1 MNKTTSIKYKAAFLL
16 IVFALNTVV
25 GFACAM
31 GADMGFNSKH
41 HHDEDEVASASVHHD
56 HDSNSH
62 HHEEAAADKSKDDD
76 NCCHNSVV
84 QLSAQD
90 KLLANVVTIS
100 LESPVTLV
108 FLHSFYISFLA
119 TSDKIINQENGT
131 VRWQFPASPDIRV
144 SIQSFLI

>member
-1 MNKTTSIKYKAAFLL
+1 MNKTISIKCKAAFLL
-16 IVFALNTVV
+16 TIFALNTIV

-31 GADMGFNSKH
+31 GADMGFNSSH
-41 HHDEDEVASASVHHD
+41 HHNDEVASTSVHHD

-62 HHEEAAADKSKDDD
+62 HHEEAAADKSKDDG
-76 NCCHNSVV
+76 NCCKDSVV
-84 QLSAQD
+84 QLSQQD
-90 KLLANVVTIS
+90 KILTNVVNVS

-108 FLHSFYISFLA
+108 FLHSFYVSFLA
-119 TSDKIINQENGT
+119 TSTKAINQENRT

>member
-1 MNKTTSIKYKAAFLL
+1 MNKTISIKYRAAFLL
-16 IVFALNTVV
+16 MVFTLNTVI

-31 GADMGFNSKH
+31 GADMGFNSPH
-41 HHDEDEVASASVHHD
+41 HHDDEVASASVHHD

-62 HHEEAAADKSKDDD
+62 HHEEAEADKSKDDG
-76 NCCHNSVV
+76 NCCKDSVV
-84 QLSAQD
+84 QLSQQD

-100 LESPVTLV
+100 LESPVNLV
-108 FLHSFYISFLA
+108 FLHSFYISFLS
-119 TSDKIINQENGT
+119 TSTTTLSQENRT

>member
-1 MNKTTSIKYKAAFLL
+1 MNKTISIKCSAAFLL
-16 IVFALNTVV
+16 MVFALNTLV

-31 GADMGFNSKH
+31 GADMGFNSPH
-41 HHDEDEVASASVHHD
+41 HHDDEVASTSVHHD

-62 HHEEAAADKSKDDD
+62 HHEEAEADKSKDDG
-76 NCCHNSVV
+76 NCCKDSVV
-84 QLSAQD
+84 QLSQQD

-108 FLHSFYISFLA
+108 FLHSFYISFLS
-119 TSDKIINQENGT
+119 TSAAIINQENRT